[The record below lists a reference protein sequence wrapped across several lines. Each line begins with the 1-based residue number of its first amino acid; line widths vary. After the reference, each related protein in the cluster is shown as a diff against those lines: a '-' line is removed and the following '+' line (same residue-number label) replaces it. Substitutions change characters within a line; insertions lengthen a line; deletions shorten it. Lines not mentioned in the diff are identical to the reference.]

1 MRFDTTGTKRV
12 RRLVLVHVGR
22 NVTQTLCMAQD
33 DTSGSSNQ
41 QIFFF
46 FDKIVVLCNIQGV
59 VNFKNQNDFNRK

>member
-46 FDKIVVLCNIQGV
+46 F
-59 VNFKNQNDFNRK
+59 